1 MTSQPPPSAEAR
13 ELQLVGN
20 VEFRIA
26 AASTDQ
32 KLESLLDKYLTPLL
46 LKLSSEHIAVRNKV
60 RVYHPVGKHLVY
72 PFPPLITLFS
82 S

>member
-1 MTSQPPPSAEAR
+1 MASQQTTPTEAR

-26 AASTDQ
+26 AASSDR
-32 KLESLLDKYLTPLL
+32 KLEDLLDKFLAPLL

-60 RVYHPVGKHLVY
+60 RVCYVCYYLWWATSLCIHY
-72 PFPPLITLFS
+72 RR
-82 S
+82 